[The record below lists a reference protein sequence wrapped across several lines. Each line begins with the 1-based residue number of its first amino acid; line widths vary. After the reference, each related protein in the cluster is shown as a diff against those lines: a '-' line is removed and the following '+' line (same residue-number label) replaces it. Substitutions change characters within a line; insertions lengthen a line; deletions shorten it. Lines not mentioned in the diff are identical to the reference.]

1 MIGAGHH
8 RENPPLKALVI
19 GGTGPTGPFIVRGLL
34 DRGYEVAILHR
45 GKHEIDEIPP
55 EVEHIHTDPNFV
67 ENLEEALAGRRFDL
81 CIASYGRLRFVAE
94 AMVGKTDR
102 FVALGASSYRGI
114 SAPDINF
121 PRGEIVP
128 IPESRPFAQSEAEN
142 RFSFLIAQAERRV
155 FELHPEATYIRIPPF
170 PYGPHQ
176 VRPREWLIIK
186 RILDKRPFIILPDGG
201 LTLYAHG
208 YAENLAHCVLLA
220 VDNPAV
226 AGGRSYNCA
235 DERQL
240 TLRQIVEV
248 IADELGS
255 PIAVKGVPLEL
266 AEIAKPLVLHHTTG
280 HNMLDL
286 FKAKSELGYSDCV
299 PSVEAIRRTTR
310 WLIDHPVEP
319 GSHTDTMLGDIFDYD
334 AEDRFLAAYEANFL
348 QLNEFTYN
356 PTNLPHPYA
365 HPKARHEADHHGR

>member
-1 MIGAGHH
+1 M
-8 RENPPLKALVI
+8 KALVI